1 MTSGTCFD
9 EGKPLFMGS
18 VAGSLLTSGACF
30 DEDKSLFRGSVAGRL
45 LTSGACVNEDGSL
58 FRDSVA
64 GSLYTL
70 CRQVCRIWDLSRG
83 LSPGRRLLQENK
95 VLGWGTRLAQGTPSR
110 SIPE

>member
-18 VAGSLLTSGACF
+18 VAESLLTSGACF
-30 DEDKSLFRGSVAGRL
+30 NEDESLFRG
-45 LTSGACVNEDGSL
+45 
-58 FRDSVA
+58 SVA

-70 CRQVCRIWDLSRG
+70 CRQVCRTWDLSRG

-95 VLGWGTRLAQGTPSR
+95 SVGLGHETGPR